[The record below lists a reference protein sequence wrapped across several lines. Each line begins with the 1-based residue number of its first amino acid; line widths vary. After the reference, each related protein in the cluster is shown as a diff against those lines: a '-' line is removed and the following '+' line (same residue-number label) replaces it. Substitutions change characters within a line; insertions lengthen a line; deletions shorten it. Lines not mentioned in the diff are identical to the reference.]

1 MPDFPLVSAIMPTR
15 ARPQFAREAVDLF
28 LAQTWPNK
36 ELVILDDEEHPSF
49 PSGIAGDGIRYEQL
63 RFTLT
68 VGAKCN
74 IACSRA
80 QGEIIIH
87 FDDDDVSAPG
97 RMADQVERLMSSG
110 LDLTGYNEMLF
121 FDGTVWRMYAG
132 RKDYILGTS
141 FCYLKSAWERHPFT
155 WANIGEDLCFQ
166 RGIPHTAA
174 PAGAQIGRASCRE
187 RV

>member
-68 VGAKCN
+68 VGAKRKHRLL
-74 IACSRA
+74 ARA
-80 QGEIIIH
+80 RRDH
-87 FDDDDVSAPG
+87 
-97 RMADQVERLMSSG
+97 
-110 LDLTGYNEMLF
+110 Y
-121 FDGTVWRMYAG
+121 
-132 RKDYILGTS
+132 S
-141 FCYLKSAWERHPFT
+141 FR
-155 WANIGEDLCFQ
+155 
-166 RGIPHTAA
+166 
-174 PAGAQIGRASCRE
+174 
-187 RV
+187 